1 MCKKTITS
9 EYVSYAHPD
18 KIADAISDAILD
30 EFLKQDSNAKT
41 GIETLVKDNI
51 VVLGGEVSSTATVN
65 YEEVVRNVFKNLPF
79 SKEHHL
85 APNEIKIINLIGKQ
99 STEIHNGVDKG
110 KGIIGAGDQ
119 GFMVGYA
126 SNETYTYM
134 PLGHYLAKKICQY
147 IASLTPL
154 YGPDT
159 KSQVTVEYDENN
171 IPTVKHI
178 LISTMHQNSLDNC
191 RNDITK
197 YISNNEIN
205 ISQYIFDN
213 YIKNNNDLVID
224 VNPCG
229 EWRTG
234 GPVSDCGV
242 TGRKIVVDAYGGY
255 CNVGGGAFCVDGDSE
270 YVGEDLKWHKIS
282 EYRDGKVGQ
291 WNNGILEF
299 VEPINYIRQKAEK
312 MYHFHSPYS
321 IDMVLSEHHNMVA
334 LTSKK
339 NLYKIPVYEVINK
352 INDLKTGFKDSIPVT
367 FEYYNNS
374 NGVDLTDDEIRLQVA
389 YCAEGTSDFQ
399 SNGKGRINVR
409 KKYKVERLEW
419 LLNRTNTQYTSNIK
433 GEYLPHYYYFN
444 PPIASKSLYSIFKN
458 ANFHQMA
465 IIANEVMRWDGDK
478 SKLLFR
484 TTNKE
489 DADFIQFIFSIVYNS
504 DVSILIDDR
513 IGRKCKVND
522 KEYETKTK
530 CYTVQLNQRK
540 TISFGGLKSKISI
553 EKYNADL
560 MYCFTVPSGMLL
572 LRRNNSI
579 FVTGNCGKD
588 SSKVD
593 RSAAYMCRYLA
604 KNIVATGICN
614 TAKVELSY
622 MIGIPEPS
630 AINVE
635 LDINND
641 KADKIIEWIKSH
653 IDLTPKGIIERFDGL
668 YPRYY
673 NTAINGHYGYNVNG
687 NEELEKLYPWEKID
701 IAKPLQQIIKQ

>member
-9 EYVSYAHPD
+9 EYVSYGHPD
-18 KIADAISDAILD
+18 KIADQISDAILD
-30 EFLKQDSNAKT
+30 AYLEKDKNCRT
-41 GIETLVKDNI
+41 GIEVMVKDN
-51 VVLGGEVSSTATVN
+51 VVILGGEVNSTATIN
-65 YEEVVRNVFKNLPF
+65 YDEIVRNVFKNLPF

-85 APNEIKIINLIGKQ
+85 APSEIKIINLIGKQ

-159 KSQVTVEYDENN
+159 KSQVTVEYDEDNT
-171 IPTVKHI
+171 PRVKHI

-197 YISNNEIN
+197 YIINNEIN

-255 CNVGGGAFCVDGDSE
+255 CNVGGGAFS
-270 YVGEDLKWHKIS
+270 
-282 EYRDGKVGQ
+282 GK
-291 WNNGILEF
+291 
-299 VEPINYIRQKAEK
+299 
-312 MYHFHSPYS
+312 
-321 IDMVLSEHHNMVA
+321 
-334 LTSKK
+334 
-339 NLYKIPVYEVINK
+339 
-352 INDLKTGFKDSIPVT
+352 
-367 FEYYNNS
+367 
-374 NGVDLTDDEIRLQVA
+374 DLT
-389 YCAEGTSDFQ
+389 
-399 SNGKGRINVR
+399 
-409 KKYKVERLEW
+409 
-419 LLNRTNTQYTSNIK
+419 
-433 GEYLPHYYYFN
+433 
-444 PPIASKSLYSIFKN
+444 
-458 ANFHQMA
+458 
-465 IIANEVMRWDGDK
+465 
-478 SKLLFR
+478 
-484 TTNKE
+484 
-489 DADFIQFIFSIVYNS
+489 
-504 DVSILIDDR
+504 
-513 IGRKCKVND
+513 
-522 KEYETKTK
+522 
-530 CYTVQLNQRK
+530 
-540 TISFGGLKSKISI
+540 
-553 EKYNADL
+553 
-560 MYCFTVPSGMLL
+560 
-572 LRRNNSI
+572 
-579 FVTGNCGKD
+579 
-588 SSKVD
+588 KVD

-630 AINVE
+630 AINIE

-641 KADKIIEWIKSH
+641 KSDKIIEWIKSH
-653 IDLTPKGIIERFDGL
+653 IDLTPKGIIERFEGF

-673 NTAINGHYGYNVNG
+673 NTAKNGHYGYNVDG
-687 NEELEKLYPWEKID
+687 NKELETLYPWEKID
-701 IAKPLQQIIKQ
+701 IAKPLQEIIK

>member
-9 EYVSYAHPD
+9 EYVSYGHPD
-18 KIADAISDAILD
+18 KIADQISDAILD
-30 EFLKQDSNAKT
+30 AYLEKDKNCRT
-41 GIETLVKDNI
+41 GIEVMVKDN
-51 VVLGGEVSSTATVN
+51 VVILGGEVNSTATIN
-65 YEEVVRNVFKNLPF
+65 YDEIVRNVFKNLPF

-159 KSQVTVEYDENN
+159 KSQVTVEYDEDNT
-171 IPTVKHI
+171 PRVKHI

-197 YISNNEIN
+197 YIINNEIN

-255 CNVGGGAFCVDGDSE
+255 CNVGGGAFS
-270 YVGEDLKWHKIS
+270 
-282 EYRDGKVGQ
+282 GK
-291 WNNGILEF
+291 
-299 VEPINYIRQKAEK
+299 
-312 MYHFHSPYS
+312 
-321 IDMVLSEHHNMVA
+321 
-334 LTSKK
+334 
-339 NLYKIPVYEVINK
+339 
-352 INDLKTGFKDSIPVT
+352 
-367 FEYYNNS
+367 
-374 NGVDLTDDEIRLQVA
+374 DLT
-389 YCAEGTSDFQ
+389 
-399 SNGKGRINVR
+399 
-409 KKYKVERLEW
+409 
-419 LLNRTNTQYTSNIK
+419 
-433 GEYLPHYYYFN
+433 
-444 PPIASKSLYSIFKN
+444 
-458 ANFHQMA
+458 
-465 IIANEVMRWDGDK
+465 
-478 SKLLFR
+478 
-484 TTNKE
+484 
-489 DADFIQFIFSIVYNS
+489 
-504 DVSILIDDR
+504 
-513 IGRKCKVND
+513 
-522 KEYETKTK
+522 
-530 CYTVQLNQRK
+530 
-540 TISFGGLKSKISI
+540 
-553 EKYNADL
+553 
-560 MYCFTVPSGMLL
+560 
-572 LRRNNSI
+572 
-579 FVTGNCGKD
+579 
-588 SSKVD
+588 KVD

-630 AINVE
+630 AINIE

-641 KADKIIEWIKSH
+641 KSDKIIEWIKSH
-653 IDLTPKGIIERFDGL
+653 IDLTPKGIIERFEGF

-673 NTAINGHYGYNVNG
+673 NTAKNGHYGYNVDG
-687 NEELEKLYPWEKID
+687 NKELETLYPWEKID
-701 IAKPLQQIIKQ
+701 IAKPLQEIIK

>member
-126 SNETYTYM
+126 SNETDAYM

-159 KSQVTVEYDENN
+159 KSQVTVEYDEDNT
-171 IPTVKHI
+171 PRVKHI

-191 RNDITK
+191 RNDITR
-197 YISNNEIN
+197 YIINNEVN

-255 CNVGGGAFCVDGDSE
+255 CNVGGGAFS
-270 YVGEDLKWHKIS
+270 
-282 EYRDGKVGQ
+282 GK
-291 WNNGILEF
+291 
-299 VEPINYIRQKAEK
+299 
-312 MYHFHSPYS
+312 
-321 IDMVLSEHHNMVA
+321 
-334 LTSKK
+334 
-339 NLYKIPVYEVINK
+339 
-352 INDLKTGFKDSIPVT
+352 
-367 FEYYNNS
+367 
-374 NGVDLTDDEIRLQVA
+374 DLT
-389 YCAEGTSDFQ
+389 
-399 SNGKGRINVR
+399 
-409 KKYKVERLEW
+409 
-419 LLNRTNTQYTSNIK
+419 
-433 GEYLPHYYYFN
+433 
-444 PPIASKSLYSIFKN
+444 
-458 ANFHQMA
+458 
-465 IIANEVMRWDGDK
+465 
-478 SKLLFR
+478 
-484 TTNKE
+484 
-489 DADFIQFIFSIVYNS
+489 
-504 DVSILIDDR
+504 
-513 IGRKCKVND
+513 
-522 KEYETKTK
+522 
-530 CYTVQLNQRK
+530 
-540 TISFGGLKSKISI
+540 
-553 EKYNADL
+553 
-560 MYCFTVPSGMLL
+560 
-572 LRRNNSI
+572 
-579 FVTGNCGKD
+579 
-588 SSKVD
+588 KVD

-622 MIGIPEPS
+622 MIAIPEPS
-630 AINVE
+630 AINIE

-641 KADKIIEWIKSH
+641 KSDKIIEWIKSH
-653 IDLTPKGIIERFDGL
+653 IDLTPKGIIEQFDGF

-673 NTAINGHYGYNVNG
+673 NTARNGHYGYNVDG
-687 NEELEKLYPWEKID
+687 NKELETLYPWEKID
-701 IAKPLQQIIKQ
+701 IAKPLQEIIK

>member
-1 MCKKTITS
+1 MCKTVITCES
-9 EYVSYAHPD
+9 VSYAHPD

-178 LISTMHQNSLDNC
+178 LISTMHQNSLNNC
-191 RNDITK
+191 RNDIEK
-197 YISNNEIN
+197 YIRNNAINLPKEIFN
-205 ISQYIFDN
+205 K
-213 YIKNNNDLVID
+213 YIKNNKELTIV

-255 CNVGGGAFCVDGDSE
+255 CNVGGGAFS
-270 YVGEDLKWHKIS
+270 
-282 EYRDGKVGQ
+282 GK
-291 WNNGILEF
+291 
-299 VEPINYIRQKAEK
+299 
-312 MYHFHSPYS
+312 
-321 IDMVLSEHHNMVA
+321 
-334 LTSKK
+334 
-339 NLYKIPVYEVINK
+339 
-352 INDLKTGFKDSIPVT
+352 
-367 FEYYNNS
+367 
-374 NGVDLTDDEIRLQVA
+374 DLT
-389 YCAEGTSDFQ
+389 
-399 SNGKGRINVR
+399 
-409 KKYKVERLEW
+409 
-419 LLNRTNTQYTSNIK
+419 
-433 GEYLPHYYYFN
+433 
-444 PPIASKSLYSIFKN
+444 
-458 ANFHQMA
+458 
-465 IIANEVMRWDGDK
+465 
-478 SKLLFR
+478 
-484 TTNKE
+484 
-489 DADFIQFIFSIVYNS
+489 
-504 DVSILIDDR
+504 
-513 IGRKCKVND
+513 
-522 KEYETKTK
+522 
-530 CYTVQLNQRK
+530 
-540 TISFGGLKSKISI
+540 
-553 EKYNADL
+553 
-560 MYCFTVPSGMLL
+560 
-572 LRRNNSI
+572 
-579 FVTGNCGKD
+579 
-588 SSKVD
+588 KVD

-622 MIGIPEPS
+622 VIGVPNPC
-630 AINVE
+630 AINIE
-635 LDINND
+635 LDINNN
-641 KADKIIEWIKSH
+641 KSDKIITWIKGN
-653 IDLTPKGIIERFDGL
+653 IDLTPHGIIERFEGF

-673 NTAINGHYGYNVNG
+673 NTAKNGHYGYNVDG
-687 NEELEKLYPWEKID
+687 NKELETLYPWEKID
-701 IAKPLQQIIKQ
+701 IAKPLQEIIK

>member
-1 MCKKTITS
+1 MCKTVITCES
-9 EYVSYAHPD
+9 VSYAHPD

-65 YEEVVRNVFKNLPF
+65 YEEVVRNVFKTLPF
-79 SKEHHL
+79 SESHHL
-85 APNEIKIINLIGKQ
+85 SPSEIKIINLIGKQ

-171 IPTVKHI
+171 ISTVKHI

-197 YISNNEIN
+197 YIINNEIN

-255 CNVGGGAFCVDGDSE
+255 CNVGGGAFS
-270 YVGEDLKWHKIS
+270 
-282 EYRDGKVGQ
+282 GK
-291 WNNGILEF
+291 
-299 VEPINYIRQKAEK
+299 
-312 MYHFHSPYS
+312 
-321 IDMVLSEHHNMVA
+321 
-334 LTSKK
+334 
-339 NLYKIPVYEVINK
+339 
-352 INDLKTGFKDSIPVT
+352 
-367 FEYYNNS
+367 
-374 NGVDLTDDEIRLQVA
+374 DLT
-389 YCAEGTSDFQ
+389 
-399 SNGKGRINVR
+399 
-409 KKYKVERLEW
+409 
-419 LLNRTNTQYTSNIK
+419 
-433 GEYLPHYYYFN
+433 
-444 PPIASKSLYSIFKN
+444 
-458 ANFHQMA
+458 
-465 IIANEVMRWDGDK
+465 
-478 SKLLFR
+478 
-484 TTNKE
+484 
-489 DADFIQFIFSIVYNS
+489 
-504 DVSILIDDR
+504 
-513 IGRKCKVND
+513 
-522 KEYETKTK
+522 
-530 CYTVQLNQRK
+530 
-540 TISFGGLKSKISI
+540 
-553 EKYNADL
+553 
-560 MYCFTVPSGMLL
+560 
-572 LRRNNSI
+572 
-579 FVTGNCGKD
+579 
-588 SSKVD
+588 KVD

-653 IDLTPKGIIERFDGL
+653 IDLTPKGIIERFEGF

-673 NTAINGHYGYNVNG
+673 NTAKNGHYGYNVDG
-687 NEELEKLYPWEKID
+687 NKELEKLYPWEKID
-701 IAKPLQQIIKQ
+701 IAKPLQQIIK

>member
-1 MCKKTITS
+1 MCKTVITCES
-9 EYVSYAHPD
+9 VSYAHPD

-191 RNDITK
+191 RNDITRYIINNEVNMSPLVFKK
-197 YISNNEIN
+197 YIK
-205 ISQYIFDN
+205 D
-213 YIKNNNDLVID
+213 NNDLVID
-224 VNPCG
+224 INPCG
-229 EWRTG
+229 VWRTG

-255 CNVGGGAFCVDGDSE
+255 CNVGGGAFS
-270 YVGEDLKWHKIS
+270 
-282 EYRDGKVGQ
+282 GK
-291 WNNGILEF
+291 
-299 VEPINYIRQKAEK
+299 
-312 MYHFHSPYS
+312 
-321 IDMVLSEHHNMVA
+321 
-334 LTSKK
+334 
-339 NLYKIPVYEVINK
+339 
-352 INDLKTGFKDSIPVT
+352 
-367 FEYYNNS
+367 
-374 NGVDLTDDEIRLQVA
+374 DLT
-389 YCAEGTSDFQ
+389 
-399 SNGKGRINVR
+399 
-409 KKYKVERLEW
+409 
-419 LLNRTNTQYTSNIK
+419 
-433 GEYLPHYYYFN
+433 
-444 PPIASKSLYSIFKN
+444 
-458 ANFHQMA
+458 
-465 IIANEVMRWDGDK
+465 
-478 SKLLFR
+478 
-484 TTNKE
+484 
-489 DADFIQFIFSIVYNS
+489 
-504 DVSILIDDR
+504 
-513 IGRKCKVND
+513 
-522 KEYETKTK
+522 
-530 CYTVQLNQRK
+530 
-540 TISFGGLKSKISI
+540 
-553 EKYNADL
+553 
-560 MYCFTVPSGMLL
+560 
-572 LRRNNSI
+572 
-579 FVTGNCGKD
+579 
-588 SSKVD
+588 KVD

-641 KADKIIEWIKSH
+641 KADKIIEWIKTH

-673 NTAINGHYGYNVNG
+673 NTARNGHYGYNVNG
-687 NEELEKLYPWEKID
+687 NEELEKLYPWEKINFSNS
-701 IAKPLQQIIKQ
+701 LSLFIKQ

>member
-159 KSQVTVEYDENN
+159 KSQVTVEYDEDNT
-171 IPTVKHI
+171 PRVKHI

-197 YISNNEIN
+197 YIINNEIN

-255 CNVGGGAFCVDGDSE
+255 CNVGGGAFS
-270 YVGEDLKWHKIS
+270 
-282 EYRDGKVGQ
+282 GK
-291 WNNGILEF
+291 
-299 VEPINYIRQKAEK
+299 
-312 MYHFHSPYS
+312 
-321 IDMVLSEHHNMVA
+321 
-334 LTSKK
+334 
-339 NLYKIPVYEVINK
+339 
-352 INDLKTGFKDSIPVT
+352 
-367 FEYYNNS
+367 
-374 NGVDLTDDEIRLQVA
+374 DLT
-389 YCAEGTSDFQ
+389 
-399 SNGKGRINVR
+399 
-409 KKYKVERLEW
+409 
-419 LLNRTNTQYTSNIK
+419 
-433 GEYLPHYYYFN
+433 
-444 PPIASKSLYSIFKN
+444 
-458 ANFHQMA
+458 
-465 IIANEVMRWDGDK
+465 
-478 SKLLFR
+478 
-484 TTNKE
+484 
-489 DADFIQFIFSIVYNS
+489 
-504 DVSILIDDR
+504 
-513 IGRKCKVND
+513 
-522 KEYETKTK
+522 
-530 CYTVQLNQRK
+530 
-540 TISFGGLKSKISI
+540 
-553 EKYNADL
+553 
-560 MYCFTVPSGMLL
+560 
-572 LRRNNSI
+572 
-579 FVTGNCGKD
+579 
-588 SSKVD
+588 KVD

-630 AINVE
+630 AINIE
-635 LDINND
+635 LDINNN
-641 KADKIIEWIKSH
+641 KSDKIITWIKGN
-653 IDLTPKGIIERFDGL
+653 IDLTPHGIIERFEGF

-673 NTAINGHYGYNVNG
+673 NTAKNGHYGYNVDG
-687 NEELEKLYPWEKID
+687 NKELETLYPWEKID
-701 IAKPLQQIIKQ
+701 IAKPLQQIIK

>member
-9 EYVSYAHPD
+9 EYVSYGHPD
-18 KIADAISDAILD
+18 KIADQISDAILD
-30 EFLKQDSNAKT
+30 AYLEKDKNCRT
-41 GIETLVKDNI
+41 GIEVMVKDN
-51 VVLGGEVSSTATVN
+51 VVILGGEVNSTATIN
-65 YEEVVRNVFKNLPF
+65 YDEIVRNVFKNLPF
-79 SKEHHL
+79 SKIHHL
-85 APNEIKIINLIGKQ
+85 SPSEIKIINLIGKQ

-159 KSQVTVEYDENN
+159 KSQVTVEYDEDNT
-171 IPTVKHI
+171 PRVKHI

-197 YISNNEIN
+197 YIINNEIN

-255 CNVGGGAFCVDGDSE
+255 CNVGGGAFS
-270 YVGEDLKWHKIS
+270 
-282 EYRDGKVGQ
+282 GK
-291 WNNGILEF
+291 
-299 VEPINYIRQKAEK
+299 
-312 MYHFHSPYS
+312 
-321 IDMVLSEHHNMVA
+321 
-334 LTSKK
+334 
-339 NLYKIPVYEVINK
+339 
-352 INDLKTGFKDSIPVT
+352 
-367 FEYYNNS
+367 
-374 NGVDLTDDEIRLQVA
+374 DLT
-389 YCAEGTSDFQ
+389 
-399 SNGKGRINVR
+399 
-409 KKYKVERLEW
+409 
-419 LLNRTNTQYTSNIK
+419 
-433 GEYLPHYYYFN
+433 
-444 PPIASKSLYSIFKN
+444 
-458 ANFHQMA
+458 
-465 IIANEVMRWDGDK
+465 
-478 SKLLFR
+478 
-484 TTNKE
+484 
-489 DADFIQFIFSIVYNS
+489 
-504 DVSILIDDR
+504 
-513 IGRKCKVND
+513 
-522 KEYETKTK
+522 
-530 CYTVQLNQRK
+530 
-540 TISFGGLKSKISI
+540 
-553 EKYNADL
+553 
-560 MYCFTVPSGMLL
+560 
-572 LRRNNSI
+572 
-579 FVTGNCGKD
+579 
-588 SSKVD
+588 KVD

-630 AINVE
+630 AINIE

-641 KADKIIEWIKSH
+641 KSDKIIEWIKSH
-653 IDLTPKGIIERFDGL
+653 IDLTPKGIIERFEGF

-673 NTAINGHYGYNVNG
+673 NTAKNGHYGYNVDG
-687 NEELEKLYPWEKID
+687 NKELETLYPWEKID
-701 IAKPLQQIIKQ
+701 IAKPLQEIIK